1 MMSSQTISMLFD
13 YHYGMF
19 DMVWASVKQLTVDQF
34 VEENDYSL
42 LSVRNH
48 LVHCMNVDDRW
59 LARLQELRPPPILDE
74 CTYPDQA
81 SVRAEWDA
89 TRERVLDYVG
99 SQDEGALEATI
110 SIELPTYYPTPR
122 KSKRRDALLHMVNH
136 GTDHRAQILAR
147 LHELGAPTME
157 QDLILYLWAQE

>member
-1 MMSSQTISMLFD
+1 MGNHLIKTLFD

-19 DMVWASVKQLTVDQF
+19 DSIWASVAQLTTAQF

-42 LSVRNH
+42 CSVRNH

-59 LARLQELRPPPILDE
+59 LARIQELRPPDVLDE
-74 CTYPDQA
+74 YAFPDQA

-89 TRERVLDYVG
+89 IRERVLAYVN
-99 SQDEGALEATI
+99 SLTDSKLEECVPIVITGRFT
-110 SIELPTYYPTPR
+110 EPRPTN
-122 KSKRRDALLHMVNH
+122 RREILLHMVNH

-147 LHELGAPTME
+147 LHELGASTME
-157 QDLILYLWAQE
+157 QDLILYVWAQE